1 VPGASSPPARRLQAR
16 HIQICI
22 ASFDRRNVH
31 ATIPDTS
38 PQHVSSNVR
47 IDLHGERGA
56 SCPVAVRTS
65 PDCNGDRRMTRP
77 LRFSLH
83 VTAALLAAFTAL
95 GATAQNS
102 NSSEPA
108 KVLRIGYQK
117 SGLLAILKAQGSL
130 DEKLKP
136 LGYSIKWFE
145 FPAGPQ
151 LLEALNAN
159 SIDFGY
165 TGAPPPVFAQAGGVR
180 FVYVGAEPAGRHSE
194 AILVK
199 SDSTLRNV
207 ADLKGKRVALQKGSS
222 SNYLLLEALK
232 KAGLQYA
239 DIRPVY
245 LAPADA
251 RAAFESGTVDA
262 WVIWDPYYASAQQAL
277 KARTLTDYADLN
289 SPYNF
294 YEATR
299 DFAQQHADVV
309 GAILGQLRTT
319 GLWVNAHPVETSAL
333 IAPQVGLDPKLVET
347 WVRRYPYGTTAVSDE
362 IVRAQQN
369 VADAFYGAHLIPQK
383 ITVRDNLWQSPQVA
397 AALTAQ

>member
-1 VPGASSPPARRLQAR
+1 MAR
-16 HIQICI
+16 HPR
-22 ASFDRRNVH
+22 F
-31 ATIPDTS
+31 T
-38 PQHVSSNVR
+38 
-47 IDLHGERGA
+47 LHLA
-56 SCPVAVRTS
+56 
-65 PDCNGDRRMTRP
+65 
-77 LRFSLH
+77 
-83 VTAALLAAFTAL
+83 AALLTAFTTL
-95 GATAQNS
+95 STNAQTTGN
-102 NSSEPA
+102 NNEPA

-117 SGLLAILKAQGSL
+117 SGLLAVLKAQGSL
-130 DEKLKP
+130 DDKLKP
-136 LGYSIKWFE
+136 LGYAVKWFE

-165 TGAPPPVFAQAGGVR
+165 TGAPPPVFAQAGGVH
-180 FVYVGAEPAGRHSE
+180 FVYVGAEPSGRHAE
-194 AILVK
+194 AILVR

-232 KAGLQYA
+232 QAGLRYE
-239 DIRPVY
+239 DIHPVY

-251 RAAFESGTVDA
+251 RAAFENGSVDA

-277 KARTLTDYADLN
+277 KARTLVDYAELN

-299 DFAQQHADVV
+299 DFAQQHPHVI
-309 GAILGQLRTT
+309 GAILGQLRIA
-319 GLWVNAHPVETSAL
+319 GGWVNAHPVETAAL
-333 IAPQVGLDPKLVET
+333 IAPKVGLDQKVVET

-362 IVRAQQN
+362 IVRSQQV

-383 ITVRDNLWQSPQVA
+383 ITVKDNIWQSPAVA
-397 AALTAQ
+397 AALAVR